1 MLTVK
6 CTGRLSTTSVVS
18 AGGNLG
24 KCSDCERQ
32 DGLVAL
38 MKERM
43 ESKSKEVLRMVEERE
58 RGDHALLQARKELRQ
73 SRFRL
78 TQVMQDLEKVKR

>member
-1 MLTVK
+1 MLTAE
-6 CTGRLSTTSVVS
+6 CAGRLSTPGVVS
-18 AGGNLG
+18 AGGKSG
-24 KCSDCERQ
+24 KCSDCEGQ

-58 RGDHALLQARKELRQ
+58 RGEHALLQARKELRQ
-73 SRFRL
+73 SRLRL